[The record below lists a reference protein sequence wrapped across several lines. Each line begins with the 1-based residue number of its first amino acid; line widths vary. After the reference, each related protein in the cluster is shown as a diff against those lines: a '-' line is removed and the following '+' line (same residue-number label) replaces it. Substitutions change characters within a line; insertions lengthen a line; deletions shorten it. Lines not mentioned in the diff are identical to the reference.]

1 MKSFHYTVFACLL
14 LSAGGC
20 GLETAG
26 SAATSA
32 SLKKQELEQGRK
44 SLERAQFQINQA
56 NSTAKVRLEDF
67 NLDQDQDAE
76 E

>member
-1 MKSFHYTVFACLL
+1 MKLVYFAVFACLL

-26 SAATSA
+26 TAATSA

-44 SLERAQFQINQA
+44 SLERAQFQVNQA
-56 NSTAKVRLEDF
+56 NSTAKIRLED
-67 NLDQDQDAE
+67 LDLDQDAE